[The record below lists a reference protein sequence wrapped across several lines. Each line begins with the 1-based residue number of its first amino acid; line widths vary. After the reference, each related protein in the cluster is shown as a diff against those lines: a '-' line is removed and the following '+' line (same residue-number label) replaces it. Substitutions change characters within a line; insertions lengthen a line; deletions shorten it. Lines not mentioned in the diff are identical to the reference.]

1 MNFLSTS
8 FHFNFLKKLRYLS
21 YKFLFGKKVI
31 PQAGSS
37 QALEDRRPLDMNN
50 ETPATT
56 LKRRSP
62 ADVDDHDMHRGSP
75 KTPRLDQNKSTNHE
89 EQQNPHDQLPFRK
102 ARVSVRARSDATTVT
117 FYMLPI
123 F

>member
-1 MNFLSTS
+1 
-8 FHFNFLKKLRYLS
+8 
-21 YKFLFGKKVI
+21 LFGKKDV

-37 QALEDRRPLDMNN
+37 QALENRRPKDMNH

-62 ADVDDHDMHRGSP
+62 DDVDGRDMHRGSP
-75 KTPRLDQNKSTNHE
+75 KTPRIDQNKSTNHE
-89 EQQNPHDQLPFRK
+89 EQQNPHDQLPYRK

-117 FYMLPI
+117 FYKLLI
-123 F
+123 FLIRLTLHIYMSYEN